1 MTSFHSA
8 LDYHKENK
16 DTLSTLLSCFKFL
29 QGLNE
34 KTSKKLNDFLP
45 SLRIRENNQVL
56 SECIEKF
63 MLFIKNKSI
72 LHTEIAE

>member
-1 MTSFHSA
+1 MTSYNSA
-8 LDYHKENK
+8 LNYHKENK
-16 DTLSTLLSCFKFL
+16 DTLSTLLDCFRFL

-34 KTSKKLNDFLP
+34 ETSKKLNDFLP
-45 SLRIRENNQVL
+45 SLRVRENSQVL